1 MGEWRMRLRGGLAD
15 AGSSRRGRLVWPL
28 RTLLVLAFAAAP
40 GSALA
45 AGSSAQGTALLA
57 HDTPSPVLQGTA
69 VALSHLAPS
78 TGLDLNIGLKARDA
92 TKLDA
97 LIAAASD
104 PRSPSFGHYLTNAQ
118 YMARYA
124 PTAAQASAAA
134 AWLRAR
140 GLDVTSV
147 SPDNLLIGVK
157 TSVARAEQAFNVTV
171 DNFRAAG
178 RTFHAN
184 DRPPRVP
191 ANLDISAVSG
201 LSNFEVL
208 KPATCLPAPNNGTCG
223 YDGSD
228 FRSAYNVVGDGSGQT
243 VGFTLWGEQLPQSD
257 FTAYAT
263 ATGTTP
269 LTIGQAGDDGLTYI
283 QVGGST
289 TESDTDN
296 EVALDT
302 QIAHGVAPGIH
313 ETYWL
318 GHDSGSVM
326 ETVLNDAANSSIGI
340 ISNSWGSQGT
350 GCPTNGNM
358 ESSLQHGAAVGKT
371 FYFSTGDS
379 GASAGCSYP
388 ATSQYVVAVGGTTLN
403 SITNETAL
411 QNGGGCSNSEPRP
424 SWQTGIGTPLTGP
437 GAGNCTG
444 RATPDISANSGIG
457 AYLYFGGH
465 AACCTGG
472 TSLSAPIWAA
482 ASVIWNK
489 HNLATGRPGIG
500 FAAPLIYQ
508 LANNPTTY
516 PHDFHDITS
525 GTNGFAAVT
534 GWDEATG
541 WGSADFDKL
550 FNNPTGIAY
559 TGATNADHG
568 AAITLS
574 ATLLEAGSTTPL
586 VGSPVSFAA
595 AGESCTAP
603 TDGGGHASCNVT
615 INDSPGHYSAIA
627 AFAGDAVHVAKSQ
640 TVAFTVNH
648 IPTSVSYTG
657 PTTGTY
663 GVPVTL
669 TAKLTDSS
677 TSTGLS
683 GELVQIAFGGESCP
697 GATNGSGIASC
708 TVTPVDLPG
717 GSPYT
722 ITASFAGDPPTYL
735 ASSDSSR
742 SFTVMK
748 APTTTTLGVSPASP
762 SVFGQ
767 PVTFTAAVSPNDNGG
782 SVKFLDGATPIPG
795 CSAQAVS
802 GASHQATCATGGLS
816 VGNHTI
822 SAVYTGDANYL
833 GSTSSNTPYAVNKA
847 STTTTLS
854 ANPAGSSTF
863 GQTVTFTALIA
874 PVPPGA
880 GLPTGLVAFSV
891 DGTAVGS
898 AALSGTSQASV
909 STSSLS
915 AGSHTIGA
923 AYAGDGN
930 FLASSGS
937 LTYVVTCTVNVTG
950 TRSSTL
956 EVTSSTCIRPGATVT
971 GSIDVHGAGTLDLE
985 GATVTGAIAATG
997 TSGVIRIC
1005 GSAIGGSVD
1014 VKQASALVMVGD
1026 PGDAACA
1033 PNTISGFLILK
1044 NNTGGVEAINNTEHG
1059 LLSSGNSGPGP
1070 FPGDPTTIAGNHG

>member
-1 MGEWRMRLRGGLAD
+1 
-15 AGSSRRGRLVWPL
+15 
-28 RTLLVLAFAAAP
+28 VLAFAAAP

-57 HDTPSPVLQGTA
+57 RDTPAPILQGTA

-78 TGLDLNIGLKARDA
+78 TGLDLNVGLRVRDSA
-92 TKLDA
+92 KLDA

-104 PRSPSFGHYLTNAQ
+104 PRSPSYGHYLTNAE

-124 PTAAQASAAA
+124 PTAAQARAAT
-134 AWLRAR
+134 AWLKAR
-140 GLDVTSV
+140 GLAVTSV

-157 TSVARAEQAFNVTV
+157 ASVAQAEQVFNVRV

-191 ANLDISAVSG
+191 ANLDISAVTG

-208 KPATCLPAPNNGTCG
+208 KPASTCLPPPNNGTCG

-228 FRSAYNVVGDGSGQT
+228 FRSAYDLVGDGTGQT
-243 VGFTLWGEQLPQSD
+243 LGFTLWGQELPQSD
-257 FTAYAT
+257 FTNYAA
-263 ATGTTP
+263 ATGTTA
-269 LTIGQAGDDGLTYI
+269 LTIGQAGNDGLDYI

-302 QIAHGVAPGIH
+302 MIAHGVAPGIH

-318 GHDSGSVM
+318 GHDNGSVM

-340 ISNSWGSQGT
+340 ISNSWGAQSS
-350 GCPTNGNM
+350 GCPTNSNM
-358 ESSLQHGAAVGKT
+358 ENSLQHGAAVGKT

-411 QNGGGCSNSEPRP
+411 ADGGGCSNSEPRP
-424 SWQTGIGTPLTGP
+424 SWQTGIGTPLTSP
-437 GAGNCTG
+437 GGSTCTG

-457 AYLYFGGH
+457 VYLNFDGGPT
-465 AACCTGG
+465 CCTGG

-489 HNLATGRPGIG
+489 HNVATGRPGIG
-500 FAAPLIYQ
+500 FDAPLIYQ

-541 WGSADFDKL
+541 WGSPDFNNL
-550 FNNPTGIAY
+550 FNNPTDITY
-559 TGATNADHG
+559 TGPNNANHG
-568 AAITLS
+568 AVITLS

-586 VGSPVSFAA
+586 VGSQVSFAA
-595 AGESCTAP
+595 AAETCTAT
-603 TDGGGHASCNVT
+603 TDGSGHASCNVT
-615 INDSPGHYSAIA
+615 VNDAPGHYSAIA
-627 AFAGDAVHVAKSQ
+627 VFAGDAVHVARSQ
-640 TVAFTVNH
+640 TVAFTVNN
-648 IPTSVSYTG
+648 IPTTVSYTG
-657 PTTGTY
+657 PITGTY

-669 TAKLTDSS
+669 TAHLTDTS
-677 TSTGLS
+677 TSAGLA
-683 GELVQIAFGGESCP
+683 GEPAHIAFGAESCT
-697 GATNGSGIASC
+697 GTTNGSGDASC
-708 TVTPVDLPG
+708 AVTPLDPPA

-735 ASSDSSR
+735 GSSDSSK

-748 APTTTTLGVSPASP
+748 APTTTTLAVSPASP

-767 PVTFTAAVSPNDNGG
+767 PVTFTATVTPNDNGG
-782 SVKFLDGATPIPG
+782 SVKFLDGASAIPG
-795 CSAQAVS
+795 CSAQAVT
-802 GASHQATCATGGLS
+802 GASHQATCVTGALS

-822 SAVYTGDANYL
+822 SAVYSGDANYL
-833 GSTSSNTPYAVNKA
+833 ASTSAGIPYTVNKA
-847 STTTTLS
+847 MTTTTLS
-854 ANPAGSSTF
+854 ANPAGSSNF
-863 GQTVTFTALIA
+863 GQTVTFTALVA

-898 AALSGTSQASV
+898 VPLSGTSQASI

-923 AYAGDGN
+923 VYAGDGN
-930 FLASSGS
+930 FFGSSATLS
-937 LTYVVTCTVNVTG
+937 YLVTCTVNVTG
-950 TRSSTL
+950 THAGAL
-956 EVTSSTCIRPGATVT
+956 EVTSSTCIRAGATVT
-971 GSIDVHGAGTLDLE
+971 GAIDVHGAGALDLE
-985 GATVTGAIAATG
+985 SATVTGPIAATG

-1005 GSAIGGSVD
+1005 GSSIGGSVD
-1014 VKQASALVMVGD
+1014 IKQATGLVIVGD

-1033 PNTISGFLILK
+1033 PNTISGTLILK
-1044 NNTGGVEAINNTEHG
+1044 RNTGGVEAINNTVHG
-1059 LLSSGNSGPGP
+1059 LINSGNSGPGP
-1070 FPGDPTTIAGNHG
+1070 FPGDPTTISGNHG